1 MIDRGDVTTFEQ
13 LQAMSPEQRSAHF
26 RASIVTDLDDLT
38 ARERELLEEQNRRV
52 QAREEHQHGRE
63 PRTHDV

>member
-1 MIDRGDVTTFEQ
+1 MTTFEQ

-26 RASIVTDLDDLT
+26 RAAIVTDLDDLT

-52 QAREEHQHGRE
+52 QARDERQRGSE
-63 PRTHDV
+63 PRTHDI

>member
-1 MIDRGDVTTFEQ
+1 MTTYEQ

-38 ARERELLEEQNRRV
+38 ARERELMEEQNRRV
-52 QAREEHQHGRE
+52 QAREEHLRGKAS
-63 PRTHDV
+63 

>member
-1 MIDRGDVTTFEQ
+1 MAGRGDVTTYEQ

-38 ARERELLEEQNRRV
+38 ARERELMEEQNRRV
-52 QAREEHQHGRE
+52 QAREEHLRGKAS
-63 PRTHDV
+63 

>member
-1 MIDRGDVTTFEQ
+1 MTGKGDVTTFEQ

-26 RASIVTDLDDLT
+26 RASIVTALDDLT

-52 QAREEHQHGRE
+52 QAREERLRGKAS
-63 PRTHDV
+63 